1 MASLCER
8 MQGGRVDIVFCF
20 RIGSYDVFEHFP
32 KSSSWQHSRL
42 FVDFDDIE
50 SLSIQRELPF
60 LKKTLGFESALIA
73 RIAGIEASLLELRI
87 QRKADIISVCS
98 EVDRTRLVSR
108 RGHATV
114 VVIPNSFPR
123 VEALP
128 LRPVGPVAK
137 LLFLGTMSY
146 SPNEDAILYFCQ
158 EIYPRIRAR
167 YRRAIGLTIV
177 GRRPSANVLAL
188 AEDPSI
194 TVTGGVDFVEPYYDE
209 ADLVVAPIR
218 FGGGTRIKIL
228 EALSFRRPVVATTLG
243 AEGLDLK
250 RGRDLEVADD
260 PENFADICVTL
271 LENQNTRF
279 NLATSGRER
288 VGAVYERNL
297 IQGTLVKHIRG
308 L

>member
-1 MASLCER
+1 
-8 MQGGRVDIVFCF
+8 
-20 RIGSYDVFEHFP
+20 
-32 KSSSWQHSRL
+32 
-42 FVDFDDIE
+42 
-50 SLSIQRELPF
+50 
-60 LKKTLGFESALIA
+60 
-73 RIAGIEASLLELRI
+73 
-87 QRKADIISVCS
+87 
-98 EVDRTRLVSR
+98 
-108 RGHATV
+108 
-114 VVIPNSFPR
+114 
-123 VEALP
+123 
-128 LRPVGPVAK
+128 
-137 LLFLGTMSY
+137 MSY